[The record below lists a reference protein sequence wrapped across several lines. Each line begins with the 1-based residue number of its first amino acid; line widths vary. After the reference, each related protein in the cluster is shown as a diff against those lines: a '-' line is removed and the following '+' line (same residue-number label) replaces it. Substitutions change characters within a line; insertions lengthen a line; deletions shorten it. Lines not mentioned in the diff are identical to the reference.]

1 MTKIIS
7 LIAVA
12 SFLLCGITFAAPTHI
27 PTILRAR
34 QSCATGSIGPVGAGN
49 AACSASCLIQ
59 HGDIH
64 GGHCDANGICVC
76 N

>member
-1 MTKIIS
+1 MK
-7 LIAVA
+7 LVMAVT
-12 SFLLCGITFAAPTHI
+12 LLAGIGLATPVVLHK
-27 PTILRAR
+27 RS
-34 QSCATGSIGPVGAGN
+34 SCQLGSIGPANAGN

-64 GGHCDANGICVC
+64 GGHCDANAVCVC